1 MKKNMEKRK
10 TIKQTIVFY
19 VMSVSI
25 MLGVLLTIVM
35 MISSF
40 VSTDTI
46 LLENLQMMAKTS
58 SQNISANLHL
68 LTDRMANLALEPA
81 ALIEEKVSK
90 EKKQEVLK
98 ERETRIEFVWL
109 GGYDLSG
116 KKQYGDEIA
125 PESITDKNIIHI

>member
-35 MISSF
+35 IISSF

-81 ALIEEKVSK
+81 LIA
-90 EKKQEVLK
+90 
-98 ERETRIEFVWL
+98 
-109 GGYDLSG
+109 GGV
-116 KKQYGDEIA
+116 KRA
-125 PESITDKNIIHI
+125 